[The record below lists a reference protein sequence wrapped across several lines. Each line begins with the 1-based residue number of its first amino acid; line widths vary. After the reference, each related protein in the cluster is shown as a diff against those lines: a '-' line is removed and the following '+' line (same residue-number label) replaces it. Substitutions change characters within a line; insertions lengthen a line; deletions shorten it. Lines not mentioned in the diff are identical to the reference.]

1 MAEETKSDSTFGCL
15 LQLIWNLVGPGL
27 VLAAGALLVVSHPPL
42 GSAAD
47 YVFLGLA
54 VLVGVARVLDRKP
67 GQDGASISP
76 LKYLA
81 ALAAGVALIL
91 VVAHLVAPRFA

>member
-1 MAEETKSDSTFGCL
+1 MTQETQPDSAFGCL
-15 LQLIWNLVGPGL
+15 LQLVWTLAGPGL
-27 VLAAGALLVVSHPPL
+27 LLAAGALLVVNHPPL

-47 YVFLGLA
+47 CVFLGLA
-54 VLVGVARVLDRKP
+54 VLVGSARALDRKP
-67 GQDGASISP
+67 GASR

-81 ALAAGVALIL
+81 VLAAGVALTL

>member
-1 MAEETKSDSTFGCL
+1 MSEETSTFGCL

-27 VLAAGALLVVSHPPL
+27 LLAAGALLIVNHPPL
-42 GSAAD
+42 GSVAD

-54 VLVGVARVLDRKP
+54 VLVAMAWVLDRKP
-67 GQDGASISP
+67 VQAGESVSR

-81 ALAAGVALIL
+81 VLAAGVALIL
-91 VVAHLVAPRFA
+91 VVAHLVAP